1 MLWTKQDPPF
11 IMRFT
16 QQESPAGPQA
26 FEGKHVS
33 EITGCKLPEGSYF
46 FIRAAR
52 IRSKIQIMSEN
63 KIKGVS
69 GCFVICDVQEEY
81 SEHLFQILSEQ
92 FEGEYQF
99 HLFHDLQKMM
109 GFFEKNSAEI
119 LVIGEEYG
127 NEVAGKISAG
137 KKFILTGSPGER
149 EESESIS
156 LFRYQSAEGM
166 IKIIRRYED
175 SRRMSQIKSPP
186 KKSGT
191 SGRSRM
197 AQRQEGEHVSEK
209 RVSVRIRD
217 EPLVRGLIGIYSPVH
232 RIGKTKF
239 ALRLGQK
246 MARQIPVLYLNLE
259 GYSGGGHYF
268 QEGADKDL
276 GDLLYFLKQERDDWG
291 LKLAAMAAR
300 KNGMD
305 YILPMKNEQD
315 LRSVRGEEWIRLLD
329 MILEK
334 CLYEVIILD
343 LGDAVCGLY
352 DILRKCDR
360 IYTPYIC
367 ESAAEAKLEQY
378 EENLRTAGYADILAR
393 TVKKRVGKGNKYPER
408 SEGKDDKSGTAV

>member
-1 MLWTKQDPPF
+1 
-11 IMRFT
+11 MRLT
-16 QQESPAGPQA
+16 QQGSPAGPQA

-33 EITGCKLPEGSYF
+33 EKRGGNCPGGSYF

-81 SEHLFQILSEQ
+81 SDHLFQILSEQ

-99 HLFHDLQKMM
+99 HLFHDLQKMT
-109 GFFEKNSAEI
+109 GFFAKNSAEI

-127 NEVAGKISAG
+127 NEAIQKAGALQ
-137 KKFILTGSPGER
+137 KFILTGSPGER
-149 EESESIS
+149 KDTENIP

-166 IKIIRRYED
+166 IKMIRKYAGRG
-175 SRRMSQIKSPP
+175 RRGSGGSGTE
-186 KKSGT
+186 KSGVADRN
-191 SGRSRM
+191 GMIRSR
-197 AQRQEGEHVSEK
+197 EGESVCEK
-209 RVSVRIRD
+209 RRTARIRD
-217 EPLVRGLIGIYSPVH
+217 DPPVRGLIGIYSPVH
-232 RIGKTKF
+232 RIGKTRF

-246 MARQIPVLYLNLE
+246 AACRVPVLYLNLE
-259 GYSGGGHYF
+259 GCSGGRYYF

-291 LKLAAMAAR
+291 LKLSAMAAR

-305 YILPMKNEQD
+305 YILPMRNEQD
-315 LRSVRGEEWIRLLD
+315 LRSVSGEEWIRLLD

-334 CLYEVIILD
+334 CIYEVVILD
-343 LGDAVCGLY
+343 LGDAVSGLY
-352 DILRKCDR
+352 DILRKCER

-367 ESAAEAKLEQY
+367 EGAAEAKLEQY
-378 EENLRTAGYADILAR
+378 EESLRAAGYADILAK
-393 TVKKRVGKGNKYPER
+393 TVKKRVGKGNRYPER
-408 SEGKDDKSGTAV
+408 SEETDEKNGTAV

>member
-1 MLWTKQDPPF
+1 
-11 IMRFT
+11 MRLT
-16 QQESPAGPQA
+16 QQGSPAGPQA

-33 EITGCKLPEGSYF
+33 EKRGGNCPGGSYF

-81 SEHLFQILSEQ
+81 SDHLFQILSEQ

-99 HLFHDLQKMM
+99 HLFHDLQKMT
-109 GFFEKNSAEI
+109 GFFAKNSAEI

-127 NEVAGKISAG
+127 NEAIQKAGALQ
-137 KKFILTGSPGER
+137 KFILTGSPGER
-149 EESESIS
+149 KDTEDIP

-166 IKIIRRYED
+166 IKMIRKYAGRG
-175 SRRMSQIKSPP
+175 RRGSGGSGTE
-186 KKSGT
+186 KSGVADRN
-191 SGRSRM
+191 GMIRSR
-197 AQRQEGEHVSEK
+197 AGESVCEK
-209 RVSVRIRD
+209 RRTARIRD
-217 EPLVRGLIGIYSPVH
+217 DPPVRGLIGIYSPVH
-232 RIGKTKF
+232 RIGKTRF

-246 MARQIPVLYLNLE
+246 AACRVPVLYLNLE
-259 GYSGGGHYF
+259 GCSGGRYYF

-291 LKLAAMAAR
+291 LKLSAMAAR

-305 YILPMKNEQD
+305 YILPMRNEQD
-315 LRSVRGEEWIRLLD
+315 MRSVSGEEWIRLLD

-334 CLYEVIILD
+334 CIYEVVILD
-343 LGDAVCGLY
+343 LGDAVSGLY
-352 DILRKCDR
+352 DILRKCER

-367 ESAAEAKLEQY
+367 EGAAEAKLEQY
-378 EENLRTAGYADILAR
+378 EESLRAAGYADILAK
-393 TVKKRVGKGNKYPER
+393 TVKKRVGKGNRYPER
-408 SEGKDDKSGTAV
+408 SEETDEKNGTAV

>member
-1 MLWTKQDPPF
+1 
-11 IMRFT
+11 MRLT
-16 QQESPAGPQA
+16 QQGSPAGPQA

-33 EITGCKLPEGSYF
+33 EKRGGNCPGGSYF

-81 SEHLFQILSEQ
+81 SDHLFQILSEQ

-99 HLFHDLQKMM
+99 HLFHDLQKMT
-109 GFFEKNSAEI
+109 GFFAKNSAEI

-127 NEVAGKISAG
+127 NEAIQKAGALQ
-137 KKFILTGSPGER
+137 KFILTGSPGER
-149 EESESIS
+149 KDTEDIP

-166 IKIIRRYED
+166 IKMIRKYAGRG
-175 SRRMSQIKSPP
+175 RRGSGGSGTE
-186 KKSGT
+186 KSGVADRN
-191 SGRSRM
+191 GMIRSR
-197 AQRQEGEHVSEK
+197 EGESVCEK
-209 RVSVRIRD
+209 RRTARIRD
-217 EPLVRGLIGIYSPVH
+217 DPPVRGMIGIYSPVH
-232 RIGKTKF
+232 RIGKTRF

-246 MARQIPVLYLNLE
+246 AACRVPVLYLNLE
-259 GYSGGGHYF
+259 GCSGGRYYF

-291 LKLAAMAAR
+291 LKLSAMAAR

-305 YILPMKNEQD
+305 YILPMRNEQD
-315 LRSVRGEEWIRLLD
+315 LRSVSGEEWIRLLD

-334 CLYEVIILD
+334 CIYEVVILD
-343 LGDAVCGLY
+343 LGDAVSGLY
-352 DILRKCDR
+352 DILRKCER

-367 ESAAEAKLEQY
+367 EGAAEAKLEQY
-378 EENLRTAGYADILAR
+378 EESLRAAGYADILAK
-393 TVKKRVGKGNKYPER
+393 TVKKRVGKGNRYPER
-408 SEGKDDKSGTAV
+408 SEETDEKNGTAV

>member
-1 MLWTKQDPPF
+1 M
-11 IMRFT
+11 
-16 QQESPAGPQA
+16 SAG
-26 FEGKHVS
+26 
-33 EITGCKLPEGSYF
+33 LYF

-99 HLFHDLQKMM
+99 HLFHDLQKMR
-109 GFFEKNSAEI
+109 GFFERNSAEI
-119 LVIGEEYG
+119 LVIAEEYG
-127 NEVAGKISAG
+127 NEITEKTDAG
-137 KKFILTGSPGER
+137 KKFILTGIPRER
-149 EESESIS
+149 AGSENIS
-156 LFRYQSAEGM
+156 LFRYQPAEAM
-166 IKIIRRYED
+166 IKVIRKYTGKSKTSKGKRYAQTQGTPG
-175 SRRMSQIKSPP
+175 R
-186 KKSGT
+186 SGT
-191 SGRSRM
+191 SRSQ
-197 AQRQEGEHVSEK
+197 AGECASEK
-209 RVSVRIRD
+209 RGKVRIRD
-217 EPLVRGLIGIYSPVH
+217 EPPVRGLIGIYSPVH

-246 MARQIPVLYLNLE
+246 MASQVPVLYLNLE
-259 GYSGGGHYF
+259 GYSGGQYYF
-268 QEGADKDL
+268 SEGTDKDL

-291 LKLAAMAAR
+291 LKLAAMAVR

-334 CLYEVIILD
+334 CIYEVIILD

-352 DILRKCDR
+352 EILRKCDR
-360 IYTPYIC
+360 IYTPYIH

-378 EENLRTAGYADILAR
+378 EDNLRTAGYADILTK
-393 TVKKRVGKGNKYPER
+393 TVKKRVGKVNRYPVR
-408 SEGKDDKSGTAV
+408 SEGVDDKSGTAV

>member
-11 IMRFT
+11 IMRLT
-16 QQESPAGPQA
+16 QQGSPAGPQV

-33 EITGCKLPEGSYF
+33 EKRGGNCPGGSYF

-69 GCFVICDVQEEY
+69 GCFVICDIQEEY
-81 SEHLFQILSEQ
+81 SEHLFQILSER

-127 NEVAGKISAG
+127 NEAAGKISAG
-137 KKFILTGSPGER
+137 KKFILTGSPGEK

-156 LFRYQSAEGM
+156 LFRYQPAEGIIKM
-166 IKIIRRYED
+166 IRKYAD
-175 SRRMSQIKSPP
+175 SRRTSQRKSRP

-191 SGRSRM
+191 SCRSGM
-197 AQRQEGEHVSEK
+197 PQSYGEEHVSEK
-209 RVSVRIRD
+209 RVSARIRD
-217 EPLVRGLIGIYSPVH
+217 DPLIRGLIGIYSPIH

-291 LKLAAMAAR
+291 LKLAAMAVR

-367 ESAAEAKLEQY
+367 EGAAEAKLEQY

-408 SEGKDDKSGTAV
+408 SEEKHDKSGTAV